1 LVSGGGVFE
10 KTSTPSI
17 DLVKAID
24 KNNVESVKPHI
35 RSGTNINDYPIPE
48 GLPFEVAQPL
58 HLAVLK
64 GNSNSRIALGKYSRY
79 KRES

>member
-1 LVSGGGVFE
+1 MWRCFE
-10 KTSTPSI
+10 KTSIPSI
-17 DLVKAID
+17 DLLTAID

-48 GLPFEVAQPL
+48 GLPLEVAEPL

-64 GNSNSRIALGKYSRY
+64 GNSEIVELLLANTAD
-79 KRES
+79 